1 MLDPANKPSNT
12 GIKLLL
18 LGDDNLGWLP
28 EMFGE
33 YINSGEFT
41 KDARKLG
48 LIAKAKISKDIYD
61 AEYCSSRLWCLH
73 DDIWVS
79 GPKLGRMWTRF
90 GVTNT
95 QFKTQEDTKQW
106 LICNAF
112 ALRFTAKFIP
122 GVKEWISGILTACS
136 APNKF
141 F

>member
-1 MLDPANKPSNT
+1 MYCVDGMRKSGDPNTSCGNTLINGLVHLYCFHQYYSMINKLDMLDPANKPSNT
-12 GIKLLL
+12 GVKLLL

-95 QFKTQEDTKQW
+95 
-106 LICNAF
+106 
-112 ALRFTAKFIP
+112 
-122 GVKEWISGILTACS
+122 
-136 APNKF
+136 
-141 F
+141 